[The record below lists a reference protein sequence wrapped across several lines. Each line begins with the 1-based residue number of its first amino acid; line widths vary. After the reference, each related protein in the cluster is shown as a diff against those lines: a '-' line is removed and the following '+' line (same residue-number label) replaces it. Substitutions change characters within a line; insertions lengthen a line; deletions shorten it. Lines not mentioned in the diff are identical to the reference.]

1 MNPEEEWDVDGEW
14 YLVYNSPRTMS
25 AFNLLITE
33 NVPVRDLALEKLR
46 NAILSGYF
54 KPGDRLIERELCK
67 KMGISRTPIREAIR
81 KLEQEG
87 LITTIP
93 YKGPIVTVLS
103 PEDIEEVFQ
112 VRAVL
117 EGLAIRL
124 LATRQDI
131 QAIQAMRKAVEA
143 GERALERGSLRA
155 LVATNRAFHEAI
167 SKGSGNKLLQSLLS
181 NLRARIGLLRVQ
193 SLSLPG
199 RPEES
204 VREHRQLLRAVE
216 RGLPDE
222 GEALM
227 RAHVA
232 RAREAAW
239 KQLTTL
245 TKEAKI

>member
-1 MNPEEEWDVDGEW
+1 MP
-14 YLVYNSPRTMS
+14 

-33 NVPVRDLALEKLR
+33 NVPVRDLALAKLR
-46 NAILSGYF
+46 EAILSGYF
-54 KPGDRLIERELCK
+54 KPGDRLIERELCE

-87 LITTIP
+87 LVTTIP
-93 YKGPIVTVLS
+93 YKGPIVTVPT
-103 PEDIEEVFQ
+103 PEDVEEVFQ

-124 LATRQDI
+124 LATRRDM

-143 GERALERGSLRA
+143 GERALARGNLRG
-155 LVATNRAFHEAI
+155 LVGANRAFHEAI
-167 SKGSGNKLLQSLLS
+167 RKGSGNKLLQSLLC
-181 NLRARIGLLRVQ
+181 NLHARIGLLRVQ

-204 VREHRQLLRAVE
+204 VEEHRQLLRAVE
-216 RGLPDE
+216 QGLADE

-232 RAREAAW
+232 RAREAAQQ
-239 KQLTTL
+239 QLAACSE
-245 TKEAKI
+245 EARG